1 MADKQTERILDERKM
16 KLLGREINFTRMKES
31 FKGMW
36 AKGTTTTQ
44 KRKHYYPG
52 EHTWN
57 SRCEYYDTIIERHP
71 LAKSQNL
78 TVAGQI
84 TSDGVFVEVAY
95 TEGPHATRS
104 KEALDLIEQLNKKI
118 GIETLIYDTACQ
130 MHKYGSSFWEISPEP
145 FDVRLHPYPETIEI
159 RDVDQSLDK
168 ILWRQNL
175 SIGGRTIDYSEGELL
190 HFPWSVTSR
199 TWPYGTSLLVGLEN
213 EFEILEQLED
223 DIQQFMKKAAFPYE
237 MWQVGDGQFMPH
249 DAEVEAIKSDVK
261 NMSPGEHIVTS
272 YPIKKETGG
281 TGDKTITGLPEILD
295 FLYNHI
301 IDGGMVPPISKQWN
315 STNASAEEMMPWARA
330 NLIQPMQRI
339 ISSVVEEQLYKPYL
353 MLRGFSALVCPRLK
367 WESPDAH
374 KDEEAEYWSMQVQS
388 GIVPPDYAAEAQGFD
403 MDKIRKMREEEQ
415 QRQQEM
421 MNEQMQLAKVNPMNK
436 QSPDGDQDVQHSS

>member
-1 MADKQTERILDERKM
+1 MRLFGK
-16 KLLGREINFTRMKES
+16 EINLIKIRES

-36 AKGTTTTQ
+36 AKGTTTAT

-52 EHTWN
+52 EHTWQ
-57 SRCEYYDTIIERHP
+57 SRCEYYDGIIERHP

-84 TSDGVFVEVAY
+84 TADGIFVEAAY
-95 TEGPHATRS
+95 TEGPHAQRS

-118 GIETLIYDTACQ
+118 GIETLVYDTACQ
-130 MHKYGSSFWEISPEP
+130 MHKYGSSFWEVSPDP
-145 FDVRLHPYPETIEI
+145 FDVRLHPFPETIEPSF
-159 RDVDQSLDK
+159 VDQSLDK
-168 ILWRQNL
+168 ILWRQNIAI
-175 SIGGRTIDYSEGELL
+175 SGKTIEYSEGEIL
-190 HFPWSVTSR
+190 HFPWSITSR
-199 TWPYGTSLLVGLEN
+199 TWPYGTSLLTGLEN
-213 EFEILEQLED
+213 EFEVLEQLED

-249 DAEVEAIKSDVK
+249 ADEVAAIKSDVK
-261 NMSPGEHIVTS
+261 NMQPGEHVVTS
-272 YPIKKETGG
+272 YPIGKQTGG
-281 TGDKTITGLPEILD
+281 TGDKTITNLDSILD

-315 STNASAEEMMPWARA
+315 STNASAEQMMPWARA

-339 ISSVVEEQLYKPYL
+339 IASIIEEQLYTPYL
-353 MLRGFSALVCPRLK
+353 MLRGYSALVCPKMR
-367 WESPDAH
+367 WESPDAN
-374 KDEEAEYWSMQVQS
+374 KDVEGEYWAMQVQS
-388 GIVPPDYAAEAQGFD
+388 GIVPAEYAAEAQGFD

-421 MNEQMQLAKVNPMNK
+421 MNEQMQLAKVNPIDK
-436 QSPDGDQDVQHSS
+436 QQSQGKQDVKDTP